1 MSNPMQDI
9 RLSKLVINV
18 GIGSSEEKI
27 DGARA
32 LLKKLTGR
40 EAAHTRAKKRFPEF
54 GIKKGQIIGAVVTL
68 RNARAAEFLKSALEA
83 IDNTVQPD
91 SLANNSLN
99 FGIKE
104 YIEFSGV
111 KYDPKIGM
119 LGLNVN
125 AAFSRRGVRVEMRKR
140 KSSTVGVRHRRITRE
155 DLQKYLEKSF
165 GVRVAE
171 RE

>member
-9 RLSKLVINV
+9 RLDKLVVNM
-18 GIGSSEEKI
+18 GIGSSEEKL
-27 DGARA
+27 DTARA

-40 EAAHTRAKKRFPEF
+40 EAAYTKAKKRFPEF
-54 GIKKGQIIGAVVTL
+54 GIRKGQIIGAVVTL
-68 RNARAAEFLKSALEA
+68 RNEQASDFLKNAFDA
-83 IDNTVQPD
+83 TNNTLFRD
-91 SLANNSLN
+91 SLANNSVN

-119 LGLNVN
+119 LGININ
-125 AAFSRRGVRVEMRKR
+125 ASFSRRGLRVEKRKR
-140 KSSTVGVRHRRITRE
+140 KSSSVGTKHRSISKE
-155 DLQKYLEKSF
+155 ELKAYLEKNFS
-165 GVRVAE
+165 VKVAE